1 MTWGLNRSDDGD
13 LAPEILQI
21 KSNLQAGPFVISKLA
36 IPEGSFSPPRK
47 GFQDTKHHNIEK
59 ILNMYNSN
67 NYLDSPAP
75 SLSVRIQNG
84 VFSAS

>member
-1 MTWGLNRSDDGD
+1 MIWGVNRSDDGD
-13 LAPEILQI
+13 LALEILQI
-21 KSNLQAGPFVISKLA
+21 KGNLPAGPFAISKLA
-36 IPEGSFSPPRK
+36 IPGGSFSPARK

-59 ILNMYNSN
+59 ILNMYNAN

-75 SLSVRIQNG
+75 SLSVRIHNG